1 MATVCT
7 DEFFS
12 LGKAEAEF
20 LGMPGLP
27 IAAIPHPMAGQPEE
41 YVAGAAERVYQELL
55 YILTTDS
62 ESLEREYSEKVVQP
76 KKKSRLKHKA
86 VFGDEFSES
95 EADGQIRAPESSDAV
110 NRIFYHRGWT
120 DGLPIVPPS
129 EKRLENML
137 QKTGWMRDELVG
149 KIAPKDGE
157 ATVEKIA
164 ANAIMAGCLPEHLAV
179 VIATVRA
186 MTQKALNLYAL
197 QTTTHPCTVLVF
209 VSGPLSDE
217 LDINSG
223 YNALGQGFLGNAV
236 IGRAVRLLLIN
247 VGGASPGV
255 LDRATH
261 GSPGKYSFC
270 FAENE
275 SENPWES
282 FHTEKG
288 FADATTVSVA
298 GTEGPHNVNDHG
310 GKTGEEILTTVA
322 GGLATPCNNNAYLRG
337 EPMVVLGP
345 EHAAVI
351 ARDGFSKRGVK
362 EYLFEHARVPI
373 SSISKGNM
381 DWFTKN
387 HPGRFAGL
395 TGRDSV
401 PLVDDPDEFM
411 VVVAGGMG
419 RHSVVIPTFG
429 GHTRSVTVPITDSRG
444 DPILPEVE

>member
-1 MATVCT
+1 
-7 DEFFS
+7 
-12 LGKAEAEF
+12 
-20 LGMPGLP
+20 MPGLP
-27 IAAIPHPMAGQPEE
+27 IATIPHPMAGQSEA
-41 YVAGAAERVYQELL
+41 YVAGVAEQAYEEVLH
-55 YILTTDS
+55 ILTAGS
-62 ESLEREYSEKVVQP
+62 ELLEREYRDKTIQT

-86 VFGDEFSES
+86 VFGDEFSVS
-95 EADGQIRAPESSDAV
+95 EADGKIRAPESLDAV

-120 DGLPIVPPS
+120 DGLPIIPPS
-129 EKRLENML
+129 VERIDNML
-137 QKTGWMRDELVG
+137 RHTGFLRETFIG
-149 KIAPKDGE
+149 KIAPKNGD

-164 ANAIMAGCLPEHLAV
+164 ANAVMAGCLPEHLPV
-179 VIATVRA
+179 VVAATRA

-209 VSGPLSDE
+209 VSGPLSDA

-223 YNALGQGFLGNAV
+223 YNAMGQGSLGNAA

-275 SENPWES
+275 SENPWEP
-282 FHTEKG
+282 FHVEKG
-288 FADATTVSVA
+288 FAEATTVTVA

-310 GKTGEEILTTVA
+310 GKSGEEILMTVA
-322 GGLATPCNNNAYLRG
+322 GGLATPCSNNAYLRG
-337 EPMVVLGP
+337 EPMIVLGP

-351 ARDGFSKRGVK
+351 ARDGFSKKAVK
-362 EYLFEHARVPI
+362 AYLFEHARVPI
-373 SSISKGNM
+373 SSISKGNL

-387 HPGRFAGL
+387 HPTRFEGL
-395 TGRDSV
+395 TKQDKA
-401 PLVDDPDEFM
+401 PLVDDPGDFI
-411 VVVAGGMG
+411 VVVSGGMG

-429 GHTRSVTVPITDSRG
+429 GHTRSVTVPVTDSRG
-444 DPILPEVE
+444 KPILPEVED